1 MLNSTTSMNSN
12 QICNA
17 VVVDLDGTLLHSEPE
32 KISVKGRSGFSYLA
46 KKTEKLLYE
55 ISCIAPIFIATGR
68 NSSSVKN
75 LTTQIPHI
83 HFSGFILENGFVIT
97 TSLDNKNHQ
106 ETNWD
111 CIIDLLP
118 EWERLT
124 GYENCLGLIPPINQS
139 NPKNIIKMMLKE
151 NGRDDY
157 VYSENRKIFIYPEA
171 PDKTK
176 GFSRLQVH
184 PFVSLGNDVND
195 LQMMTVSSN
204 PVTLDSASVHIRNI
218 VKNKK
223 GYCSPFSSHAA
234 AEDMLAWTYEKLLSS
249 VL

>member
-1 MLNSTTSMNSN
+1 MLNCKTSMNSN

-32 KISVKGRSGFSYLA
+32 QISVKGRSGFAYLA
-46 KKTEKLLYE
+46 KNTEELLYE

-68 NSSSVKN
+68 NASSVKK

-83 HFSGFILENGFVIT
+83 HFSGFILENGFVIRN
-97 TSLDNKNHQ
+97 SLDNKNDQ
-106 ETNWD
+106 ESNWD

-124 GYENCLGLIPPINQS
+124 GYENCLGLIPPMNQS
-139 NPKNIIKMMLKE
+139 HPKNIINRMLKD
-151 NGRDDY
+151 NGRDGY
-157 VYSENRKIFIYPEA
+157 VYSEYRKIFIYPEA

-176 GFSRLQVH
+176 GFSRLQIH
-184 PFVSLGNDVND
+184 PFVSLGNDMND
-195 LQMMTVSSN
+195 LQMMTVCSN
-204 PVTLDSASVHIRNI
+204 PVTLDSASVHIKNI

-223 GYCSPFSSHAA
+223 GYCSSLLSHAA
-234 AEDMLAWTYEKLLSS
+234 AEDMLAWTYSKLLSS
-249 VL
+249 LL